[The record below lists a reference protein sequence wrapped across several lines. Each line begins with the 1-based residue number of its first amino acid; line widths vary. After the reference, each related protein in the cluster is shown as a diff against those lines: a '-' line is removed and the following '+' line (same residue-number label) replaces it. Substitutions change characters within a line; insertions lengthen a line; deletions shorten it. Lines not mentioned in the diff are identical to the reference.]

1 MRGIGPRISDRH
13 YDMLKVL
20 EGYFES
26 QRGALE
32 RVIEDGYRYY
42 ITEMRAN
49 GSQGHQADEADKA
62 TIAVYAFGP
71 DVYPDQAPLQ
81 TATCSAREARARA
94 NELLQQNKAAFYA
107 TISAPD
113 GSHEVIEFIAA
124 DGNGK
129 ESDDS

>member
-1 MRGIGPRISDRH
+1 MPQKTVERH
-13 YDMLKVL
+13 NMSLYPEEWDVVRLAAKSAGQHTL
-20 EGYFES
+20 SG
-26 QRGALE
+26 GL
-32 RVIEDGYRYY
+32 RVIIADWARR
-42 ITEMRAN
+42 T
-49 GSQGHQADEADKA
+49 GHQADEADKA

-81 TATCSAREARARA
+81 TATCSASEARARA

-129 ESDDS
+129 ESDGS